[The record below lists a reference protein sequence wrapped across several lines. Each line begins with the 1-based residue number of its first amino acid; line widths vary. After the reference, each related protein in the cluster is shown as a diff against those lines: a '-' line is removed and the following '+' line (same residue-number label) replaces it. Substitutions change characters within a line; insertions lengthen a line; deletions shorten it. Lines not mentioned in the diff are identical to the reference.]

1 VDRAAL
7 MDHGR
12 IVRTGTPQD
21 VAAAFVAQGA
31 PFDRRERPADRNAPE
46 YLVRI
51 RNATVRR
58 DGRDVLEDVS
68 LDIRPGEHWAVLGE
82 NGAGKTTLLMLI
94 MAGIRPLSGGRV
106 DWFGRGGPADVFEI
120 RRRIGLVSP
129 EMQADYAY
137 DVDALE
143 FVLSGFDSSI
153 GLYRE
158 PEEHETRRALDLI
171 GLAGLDGLQRS
182 RIRSLS
188 YGQLRRLL
196 VARALVADPDLLLLD
211 EAAVGLDPSARNGLL
226 RTLENAAAAGT
237 SLVYATHRQSDLP
250 RCINR
255 ILTIHNRRAKV
266 REVPSA

>member
-1 VDRAAL
+1 
-7 MDHGR
+7 
-12 IVRTGTPQD
+12 
-21 VAAAFVAQGA
+21 
-31 PFDRRERPADRNAPE
+31 
-46 YLVRI
+46 
-51 RNATVRR
+51 
-58 DGRDVLEDVS
+58 
-68 LDIRPGEHWAVLGE
+68 
-82 NGAGKTTLLMLI
+82 
-94 MAGIRPLSGGRV
+94 
-106 DWFGRGGPADVFEI
+106 
-120 RRRIGLVSP
+120 
-129 EMQADYAY
+129 MQADYAY

-211 EAAVGLDPSARNGLL
+211 EAAAGLDPSARNGLL